1 MRKHQVLQTISGM
14 ALAVWLVAGLAG
26 PLRAQTAGP
35 RGQGPMYDPATEV
48 TLKGTVEEVRQI
60 SGNRRWGGTH
70 LTLRTDQ
77 GTIDV
82 HVGPSW
88 FLEKNKMS
96 IAKGDSVE
104 VTGSK
109 VKFASGDA
117 LIAREIKKGG
127 NTLTLRNTQGI
138 PAWSGGPRGR

>member
-1 MRKHQVLQTISGM
+1 MRKQQVLLSISGM
-14 ALAVWLVAGLAG
+14 ALAVWLVVGLAG
-26 PLRAQTAGP
+26 SLCAQTAGP
-35 RGQGPMYDPATEV
+35 RGQGPTYDPATEV
-48 TLKGTVEEVRQI
+48 TLKGAVEEVRQI
-60 SGNRRWGGTH
+60 SGSRGWGGTH
-70 LTLRTDQ
+70 VTLRTDQ
-77 GTIDV
+77 GTINV

-109 VKFASGDA
+109 VKLASGDA

-127 NTLTLRNTQGI
+127 NTLTLRNAKGI
-138 PAWSGGPRGR
+138 PAWSGGPRGS